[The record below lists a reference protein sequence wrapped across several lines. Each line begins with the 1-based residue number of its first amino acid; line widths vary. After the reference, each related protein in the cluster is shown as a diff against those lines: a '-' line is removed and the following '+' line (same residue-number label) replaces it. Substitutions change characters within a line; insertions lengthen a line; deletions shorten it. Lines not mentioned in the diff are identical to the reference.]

1 MTRDP
6 RLTRYFGLL
15 VLVLAASLP
24 LYRKWVSVA
33 APLAIVVW
41 FFLPALPA
49 RLRALRRHG
58 PTLAVLAFVA
68 LNLVSLLWSSH
79 PDEGLDALSKYRYL
93 LLVPVVATG
102 LGRTSRHRVVDAFLA
117 GATVATGL
125 TWLALAGLIS
135 LGGASPDNPAV
146 TMSHL
151 DLSMI
156 LAVAALLA
164 LDRGLASTSP
174 RTRVL
179 WAAATFWLA
188 SGLVANLG
196 RSGQLAFA
204 TGATV
209 LVAVSVA
216 GRSRRAAAIAVLA
229 LWALG
234 VGLVLALPRVG
245 DRLLEAGDEI
255 RAAAVAGDFQS
266 NQGRRLAAAIV
277 ASEMVRERPLVG
289 FGIGGAMPR
298 FRALLEE
305 KHPDLAELVRWFPHL
320 HNQYLQVAAE
330 LGALGLVILAVM
342 LWQIGRLRGPG
353 SATPNLGL
361 LVAVAYVVGF
371 LGDPYLHKQ
380 IPLAAFALLAGLAT
394 SAPEPDAPPE

>member
-33 APLAIVVW
+33 APLVIVVW

-68 LNLVSLLWSSH
+68 LNLVSLMWSSH

-102 LGRTSRHRVVDAFLA
+102 LGRTSRHRAVDAFLA

-174 RTRVL
+174 TTRML
-179 WAAATFWLA
+179 WAATTFWLA

-229 LWALG
+229 LWAFG
-234 VGLVLALPRVG
+234 IGLALTLPRVG
-245 DRLLEAGDEI
+245 DRLLEAREEI
-255 RAAAVAGDFQS
+255 RSAAVAGDFQS

-277 ASEMVRERPLVG
+277 ASEMVRERPLLG

-298 FRALLEE
+298 FRALLDER
-305 KHPDLAELVRWFPHL
+305 HPDLAELVRWFPHL

-330 LGALGLVILAVM
+330 LGAIGLVTLVVM

-361 LVAVAYVVGF
+361 LVAAAYAAGF

-380 IPLAAFALLAGLAT
+380 IPLATFALLAGLAT
-394 SAPEPDAPPE
+394 SAPEPDAPVE